1 MWHDRSVI
9 VLVQI
14 IFRLL
19 ADLAGLLVLSRA
31 RAAICTR
38 VIEFLRT
45 TRSGSPRRMAD
56 RTEKPMTMR
65 ACLTALLLI
74 HVLALPGA
82 LADTAARPRYAA
94 VEASPDGIGKVYLGR
109 EIAQVMSYHGA
120 PWLERPERLEEE
132 RPDLVLAALDLKP
145 GMAVADIGAGSGYYS
160 WRIGERVGLGG
171 TVYAVDIQPEM
182 IEILQRQMSQRGAG
196 NVKAILGSTT
206 DPRLPAGKLDLVLM
220 VDVYHEFEYPYEML
234 AAIVRALKPGGR
246 VVFVEYR
253 GNDPAV
259 PIKPLHT
266 MTEAQVRKE
275 AALHPLEWLKTED
288 NLPWQQVIVFGKK

>member
-1 MWHDRSVI
+1 
-9 VLVQI
+9 
-14 IFRLL
+14 
-19 ADLAGLLVLSRA
+19 
-31 RAAICTR
+31 
-38 VIEFLRT
+38 
-45 TRSGSPRRMAD
+45 
-56 RTEKPMTMR
+56 
-65 ACLTALLLI
+65 
-74 HVLALPGA
+74 
-82 LADTAARPRYAA
+82 
-94 VEASPDGIGKVYLGR
+94 
-109 EIAQVMSYHGA
+109 
-120 PWLERPERLEEE
+120 
-132 RPDLVLAALDLKP
+132 
-145 GMAVADIGAGSGYYS
+145 
-160 WRIGERVGLGG
+160 VGLGG

-196 NVKAILGSTT
+196 TVKAILGSTT

-275 AALHPLEWLKTED
+275 AAVHRLEWLKTED